1 MRWIR
6 NRLVAGD
13 LERRWNERLAEV
25 ARLEDELRILR
36 ENQPPAITDAERM
49 EISALGAQLPRLW
62 NHPAASA
69 ATRKRILRTVL
80 EEIVVTVEPGQ
91 LLLKLH
97 WNGGDHTA
105 LAVAEESRGTTSLED
120 QPRN

>member
-1 MRWIR
+1 MWRVSKMNFASFVRKI
-6 NRLVAGD
+6 N
-13 LERRWNERLAEV
+13 
-25 ARLEDELRILR
+25 
-36 ENQPPAITDAERM
+36 PPAITDAERM

-105 LAVAEESRGTTSLED
+105 LAVLKNRVGNIAGRPAPQLS
-120 QPRN
+120 N

>member
-1 MRWIR
+1 
-6 NRLVAGD
+6 
-13 LERRWNERLAEV
+13 
-25 ARLEDELRILR
+25 
-36 ENQPPAITDAERM
+36 
-49 EISALGAQLPRLW
+49 SALGAQLPRLW

-105 LAVAEESRGTTSLED
+105 LAVLKNRVGQQRWKTCAGTEQLIGDLAGVAPDQSSAAILNRLRMRTRRGHTCT
-120 QPRN
+120 QQRVRFFRND